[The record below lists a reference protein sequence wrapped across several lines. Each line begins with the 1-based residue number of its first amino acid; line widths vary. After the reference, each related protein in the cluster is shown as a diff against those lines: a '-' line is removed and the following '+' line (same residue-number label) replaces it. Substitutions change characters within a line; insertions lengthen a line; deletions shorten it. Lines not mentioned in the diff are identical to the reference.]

1 MARDASSK
9 KARTAIDQPAPPLSV
24 GGPGAPI
31 GPALTEEDLERNRAL
46 TASDI
51 TGPLPLMP
59 FVAPTG
65 AANDDGLPILLGYQ
79 GRWVADTADVKVAE
93 KSRRIGLTWAEAF
106 DCVTIA
112 AAARGQ
118 GGMNCFYIGYNFE
131 MAREFISAC
140 AMWAKHLQGALDEA
154 GTGEFLFQ
162 DTDEHGDTR
171 AVKAFRI
178 VFASGFSIIALPSR
192 PRSLRGMQG
201 VVILDEAAFH
211 DDLGEM
217 IKAAMALLMWGG
229 RVRIISTHDGASN
242 AFNELVQEIRAGRK
256 PYSLHRITLDDA
268 LTDGLYRRICTST
281 AKAWSVEA
289 EKEWR
294 DGLIARYSPNHDE
307 ELFCVPAQGSGAYFT
322 LAMLEGAANDNVPVL
337 RYGAGLPEGF
347 GLLSDDVRETT
358 VRDWIERELLPVLRR
373 LSPDDP
379 SAIGGDFA
387 RSGDVSARYIY
398 QTDRTNRRRTALV
411 LELRGV
417 PYKEQEQI
425 EVALIRNVPR
435 FQAAKYD
442 RTGNGAYLAE
452 RMQQLFGVERIEGVA
467 FTSTWYL
474 ENFPR
479 FKAAIEDRT
488 ADLANDRDIFAD
500 FRLVTLVQGVPKV
513 PENKRST
520 EKGGSKGQRHGDVAI
535 AGVLAYAASR
545 AVAFTTEGYQ
555 PVKGSPGDVYE
566 PDADRRGRMRMNAED
581 FDNDDDEFRAADR
594 RETW

>member
-1 MARDASSK
+1 MARNAPSK
-9 KARTAIDQPAPPLSV
+9 GTRTAVEQPAP
-24 GGPGAPI
+24 G
-31 GPALTEEDLERNRAL
+31 GPALTDEDLARNRAL
-46 TASDI
+46 TAADV
-51 TGPLPLMP
+51 TGPLLLMP
-59 FVAPTG
+59 FEAPTT

-140 AMWAKHLQGALDEA
+140 AMWAKHLQGALDDA
-154 GTGEFLFQ
+154 GTGEFLFL

-171 AVKAFRI
+171 AIKAFRI

-229 RVRIISTHDGASN
+229 KVRIISTHDGSSN
-242 AFNELVQEIRAGRK
+242 PFNDLVQEIRAGRK
-256 PYSLHRITLDDA
+256 PYGLHRITLDDA
-268 LTDGLYRRICTST
+268 LADGLYRRICTST
-281 AKAWSVEA
+281 GEAWSPEA
-289 EKEWR
+289 ETEWR

-307 ELFCVPAQGSGAYFT
+307 ELFCVPAQGSGSYFT
-322 LAMLEGAANDNVPVL
+322 LSMLEAAANDNVPML
-337 RYGAGLPEGF
+337 RFGHELPADF
-347 GLLSDDVRETT
+347 GLKSDDERECVVRE
-358 VRDWIERELLPVLRR
+358 WIDGTLLPVLRR

-387 RSGDVSARYIY
+387 RSGDVSARYVY
-398 QTDRTNRRRTALV
+398 QTDRANRRRTALI

-417 PYKEQEQI
+417 PYREQEQI
-425 EVALIRNVPR
+425 DAALIRNVPR

-452 RMQQLFGVERIEGVA
+452 RMQQLFGALRVEGVA

-479 FKAAIEDRT
+479 YKAAIEDRT
-488 ADLANDRDIFAD
+488 ADLPNDREVFAD
-500 FRLVTLVQGVPKV
+500 FRLVTLVQGIPKV
-513 PENKRST
+513 PENKRNV
-520 EKGGSKGQRHGDVAI
+520 EKGASKGQRHGDVAI

-545 AVAFTTEGYQ
+545 AAPFTSEGYEAA
-555 PVKGSPGDVYE
+555 KGSPGDVYE
-566 PDADRRGRMRMNAED
+566 PDADRRGRMRMHAD
-581 FDNDDDEFRAADR
+581 DLDADDDELRAADR
-594 RETW
+594 RATW

>member
-1 MARDASSK
+1 MARGTSSK
-9 KARTAIDQPAPPLSV
+9 KARTAVEPPAPPLSV
-24 GGPGAPI
+24 GGPGTSI
-31 GPALTEEDLERNRAL
+31 GPALTEEDLARNRAL
-46 TASDI
+46 TKSDV

-59 FVAPTG
+59 FVAPEA

-106 DCVTIA
+106 DCVTVA

-140 AMWAKHLQGALDEA
+140 AMWAKHLQGALDDA
-154 GTGEFLFQ
+154 GTGEFLFH

-171 AVKAFRI
+171 AIKAFRI

-229 RVRIISTHDGASN
+229 KVRIISTHDGASN
-242 AFNELVQEIRAGRK
+242 PFNELVQEIRAERK

-268 LTDGLYRRICTST
+268 LEDGLYRRICTST
-281 AKAWSVEA
+281 AKVWSPAA

-294 DGLIARYSPNHDE
+294 DGLIARYSPHHEE

-337 RYGAGLPEGF
+337 RYGQELPEGF
-347 GLLSDDVRETT
+347 GLLPDDTREATVRE
-358 VRDWIERELLPVLRR
+358 WIESELLPVLKR

-387 RSGDVSARYIY
+387 RSGDVSARYVY

-417 PYKEQEQI
+417 PYREQEQI

-452 RMQQLFGVERIEGVA
+452 RMQQLFGAARVEGVA

-520 EKGGSKGQRHGDVAI
+520 EKGGAKGQRHGDVAI

-555 PVKGSPGDVYE
+555 AVKGSPGDVYE
-566 PDADRRGRMRMNAED
+566 PDADRRGRMRMHAD
-581 FDNDDDEFRAADR
+581 DLDADDDDYRAADR
-594 RETW
+594 RATW

>member
-1 MARDASSK
+1 MAREAASK
-9 KARTAIDQPAPPLSV
+9 GARTAAEQ
-24 GGPGAPI
+24 
-31 GPALTEEDLERNRAL
+31 PALTDEDLARNRAR
-46 TASDI
+46 TAADV

-59 FVAPTG
+59 FEAPTT

-140 AMWAKHLQGALDEA
+140 AMWAKHLQGALDDA
-154 GTGEFLFQ
+154 GTGEFLFL
-162 DTDEHGDTR
+162 DTDDHGDTR
-171 AVKAFRI
+171 AIKAFRI

-229 RVRIISTHDGASN
+229 KVRIISTHDGASN
-242 AFNELVQEIRAGRK
+242 PFNDLVQEIRAGRK
-256 PYSLHRITLDDA
+256 PYGLHRITLDDA
-268 LTDGLYRRICTST
+268 LQDGLYRRICTST
-281 AKAWSVEA
+281 GKAWSPGA
-289 EKEWR
+289 ETEWR
-294 DGLIARYSPNHDE
+294 DGLIARYAPNHDE
-307 ELFCVPAQGSGAYFT
+307 ELFCVPAQGSGSYFT
-322 LAMLEGAANDNVPVL
+322 LSMLEAAANDNVPVL
-337 RYGAGLPEGF
+337 RFGHELPADF
-347 GLLSDDVRETT
+347 GLKSDD
-358 VRDWIERELLPVLRR
+358 ERERVVQEWIDDTLLPVLRR

-387 RSGDVSARYIY
+387 RSGDVSARYVY
-398 QTDRTNRRRTALV
+398 QTDRANRRRTALI

-417 PYKEQEQI
+417 PYREQEQI
-425 EVALIRNVPR
+425 DAALIRNVPR

-452 RMQQLFGVERIEGVA
+452 RMQQLFGALRVEGVA

-479 FKAAIEDRT
+479 YKAAIEDRT
-488 ADLANDRDIFAD
+488 ADLPNDREVFAD
-500 FRLVTLVQGVPKV
+500 FRLVTLVQGIPKV
-513 PENKRST
+513 PENKRNV
-520 EKGGSKGQRHGDVAI
+520 EKGASKGQRHGDVAI

-545 AVAFTTEGYQ
+545 AAPFTSEGYEA
-555 PVKGSPGDVYE
+555 VRGSPGDVYE
-566 PDADRRGRMRMNAED
+566 PDADRRGRMRMRADD
-581 FDNDDDEFRAADR
+581 FDDDDDLRAADR
-594 RETW
+594 RATW